1 MKWYAVKEEFLNYI
15 RKHES
20 RIPKTDYGP
29 DKFKPF
35 FGALFE
41 VGNLVYLTQ
50 VSHPRKRHYK
60 LPANLDFIKLY
71 NDKKLIAV
79 VNLNYMF
86 PVPKD
91 QLIDVKYKNIQD
103 FRTFNDE
110 QERGKYISLM
120 KKEMKQLKSIGI
132 NEKAERIYN
141 LKYDYPENVISQRCI
156 DFKDLEIK
164 CKEYKEI
171 N

>member
-1 MKWYAVKEEFLNYI
+1 MKWYTVKGEFLNYI
-15 RKHES
+15 RGHEG
-20 RIPKTDYGP
+20 RIPKNDYGP

-41 VGNLVYLTQ
+41 VGDLVYLTQ
-50 VSHPRKRHYK
+50 VSHPQQRHFK
-60 LPANLDFIKLY
+60 IPSNLDFIKLY
-71 NDKKLIAV
+71 DGKKLIAV

-91 QLIDVKYKNIQD
+91 QLIDVTYKNIQN
-103 FRTFNDE
+103 FRSFKDE

-132 NEKAERIYN
+132 NDKAERLYN
-141 LKYDYPENVISQRCI
+141 LKYDYPNNVISQRCI

-164 CKEYKEI
+164 CGDYVEI